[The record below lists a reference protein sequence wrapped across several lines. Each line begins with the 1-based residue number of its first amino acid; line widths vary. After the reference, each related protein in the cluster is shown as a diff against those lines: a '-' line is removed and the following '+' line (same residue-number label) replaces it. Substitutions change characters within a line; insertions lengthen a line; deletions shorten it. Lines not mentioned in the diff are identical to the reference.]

1 MKPPNAMRIR
11 LLAVLIMERINRL
24 HAHISAASTSSSS
37 STDVFVSPRDASC
50 PQNVYDA
57 VLSPAALE
65 FVAELA
71 ATFQHEV
78 EQLHARRQ
86 ARRLAT
92 EQNGAMPHFLE
103 ETRAI
108 REDETWRVDPQPN
121 ALMDR
126 RVDIGDVSPANR
138 KFLLRALNSGAQ
150 GVQVDFDDGHC
161 PTWSNT
167 LQGHFNVLQAAR
179 GLLEVSGQTTVANPA
194 LLVIRPRAW
203 NMDEPHMVV
212 NGRVVPGALFDFGM
226 HLFHNGK
233 HLLNNGTGPF
243 LYLPKLEGYKE
254 AALWRRIFEYTEK
267 KLEFARGRIKA
278 TVLIENIFA
287 AFEMDEILF
296 ELRHYSSGLN
306 CGMWDYTASI
316 VVNFRHRPA
325 FLLPDRQQFVSM
337 KSDFLRYYM
346 DLLIATCKRRHAPAT
361 TGMVPFVLAEL
372 PPGFSQAEAIEKTR
386 TGKTMEALAGSD
398 GALVYDL
405 ALVKPGAEVFT
416 SARERTTKA
425 GFSYVAVDERL
436 FTEKLLTLP
445 KGDVTLQSVEMNVH
459 VALLYVLHWLYGQGT
474 VVVNG
479 CVEDSATAEISRAQL
494 WQWVH
499 HRVTITGTPQQ
510 INASLIGKIL
520 RKLCHEENRDQR
532 HPPQYMEVAQHLV
545 LLLSTMRSPPAF
557 ITTFLQEQEA
567 LTKALNTTK

>member
-1 MKPPNAMRIR
+1 
-11 LLAVLIMERINRL
+11 MERINRL
-24 HAHISAASTSSSS
+24 HAQISAAPAPIAT
-37 STDVFVSPRDASC
+37 STDVFISNRDLAC
-50 PQNVYDA
+50 PQNTYDA

-71 ATFQHEV
+71 AAFQQDV
-78 EQLHARRQ
+78 GQLLARRKS
-86 ARRLAT
+86 RRLAT
-92 EQNGAMPHFLE
+92 EQNEEMPHFLE

-108 REDETWRVDPQPN
+108 REDGTWRIDPQPA
-121 ALMDR
+121 ALRDR

-138 KFLLRALNSGAQ
+138 DFLLRALNSGAQ

-167 LQGHFNVLQAAR
+167 IQGHFNLLQAAR
-179 GLLEVSGQTTVANPA
+179 GLLEVSGETTVANPV
-194 LLVIRPRAW
+194 LLIVRPRAW

-233 HLLNNGTGPF
+233 HLLGSGRGPF

-254 AALWRRIFEYTEK
+254 AALWRRIFEFTEK
-267 KLEFARGRIKA
+267 KLEFAHGSIKA

-296 ELRHYSSGLN
+296 ELRHHSSGLN

-316 VVNFRHRPA
+316 VVNFRHRPE
-325 FLLPDRQQFVSM
+325 FLLPDRQQYVSM

-346 DLLIATCKRRHAPAT
+346 DLLISTCKRRNAPAT
-361 TGMVPFVLAEL
+361 TGMVPFVLSEL
-372 PPGFSQAEAIEKTR
+372 PLGLSQAEAIDKTR
-386 TGKTMEALAGSD
+386 SGKSMEALAGSD

-405 ALVKPGAEVFT
+405 ALVTPVAEVFT
-416 SARERTTKA
+416 TPRERTGKTR
-425 GFSYVAVDERL
+425 SSSVAFDEKM

-445 KGDVTLQSVEMNVH
+445 RGHVTLRSVEMNVR
-459 VALLYVLHWLYGQGT
+459 VALLYVLHWLHGQGT

-494 WQWVH
+494 WQWVY
-499 HRVTITGTPQQ
+499 HRVPITGTSQQ
-510 INASLIGKIL
+510 VNASLIDKML
-520 RKLCHEENRDQR
+520 LKLCHEENHSKR
-532 HPPQYMEVAQHLV
+532 HAPQYIQAARQLV

-557 ITTFLQEQEA
+557 ITTFLQEQETV
-567 LTKALNTTK
+567 TKALESCSNT